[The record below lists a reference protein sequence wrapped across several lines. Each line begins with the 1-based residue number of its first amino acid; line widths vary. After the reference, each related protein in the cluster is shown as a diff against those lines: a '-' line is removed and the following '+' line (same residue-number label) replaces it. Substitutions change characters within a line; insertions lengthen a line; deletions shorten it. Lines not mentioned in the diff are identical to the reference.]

1 MEELNRAIDDRIGVE
16 IAFIEAMK
24 QEFQRIQHSLNACIE
39 RHPEDYQLALIGDKV
54 NRISAMVPYTYPPS
68 LRNRPFTRKQKQ
80 TKLSSTKLSSHFV
93 GNRTIA
99 SR

>member
-39 RHPEDYQLALIGDKV
+39 RHPEDYQLALVGDKV
-54 NRISAMVPYTYPPS
+54 NRMSTMVPYTYLPS
-68 LRNRPFTRKQKQ
+68 IRNRPTRKQKN
-80 TKLSSTKLSSHFV
+80 TKIGHFV
-93 GNRTIA
+93 GGNRTIA
-99 SR
+99 SRSTLSF